1 MLGGLFS
8 GQRGTMRRRRRRVAF
23 LDSGSI
29 KIDPFDSSV
38 GE

>member
-8 GQRGTMRRRRRRVAF
+8 GQRGTMRRRRRVAF
-23 LDSGSI
+23 LDSGSR